1 MSDVAPQPVAQAPQK
16 QYLETM
22 PKLQI
27 DMNSRIHVRVNPTQS
42 NTRSMPGEF
51 LGISHYDFLIIRL
64 PSTPGVRNQLLP
76 RTVVEIRYLLK
87 GAVNTFHTEIIT
99 HTVKPALL
107 VFTTYPDRLS
117 ILEMRNHRRVSCGLN
132 VLVNTSHGD
141 ASGIIADLSMGGCR
155 ISLDLTGQSNLRSL
169 AVGDT
174 IVLQVVLS
182 SDGVLVSGTG
192 VVKSVELSGGKL
204 NAGISF
210 VHSIKEFTE
219 ALARYLDMIKI
230 LV

>member
-1 MSDVAPQPVAQAPQK
+1 MSDMAPQSVAQAPQK

-27 DMNSRIHVRVNPTQS
+27 EMNSRIHVRVNPTQS

-76 RTVVEIRYLLK
+76 RTVVEIRYLLE
-87 GAVNTFHTEIIT
+87 GAVSTFNTEIIT

-117 ILEMRNHRRVSCGLN
+117 ILEMRNHRRISCGLN
-132 VLVNTSHGD
+132 VLVNTPHGD

-169 AVGDT
+169 AVGES

-182 SDGVLVSGTG
+182 SDGTLVSGTG
-192 VVKSVELSGGKL
+192 IVRSVELSGGKL

-219 ALARYLDMIKI
+219 ALGKYLDMIKI

>member
-1 MSDVAPQPVAQAPQK
+1 MSNEMQQPAIPAPQK
-16 QYLETM
+16 PYLETM

-27 DMNSRIHVRVNPTQS
+27 EMNSRIHVRVNPTQS

-64 PSTPGVRNQLLP
+64 PSTPGLRNQLLP
-76 RTVVEIRYLLK
+76 RTVIEIRYLLE
-87 GAVNTFHTEIIT
+87 GAVNTFNTEIIG
-99 HTVKPALL
+99 HTLKPALL

-132 VLVNTSHGD
+132 VLVNTPHGD
-141 ASGIIADLSMGGCR
+141 GSGIIADLSMGGCR

-169 AVGDT
+169 AVGET

-182 SDGVLVSGTG
+182 SEGTLTSGTG
-192 VVKSVELSGGKL
+192 IVKSVELSGGKL
-204 NAGISF
+204 NAGVSF
-210 VHSIKEFTE
+210 VHSIREFSE
-219 ALARYLDMIKI
+219 ALGKYLDMVKI
-230 LV
+230 LA